1 VQQTRSETTELE
13 QILVILTNL
22 NLISLVE
29 DIEAEHA
36 EDGLAEDLN
45 CAKDKVRLGDAD
57 RWILNIY

>member
-1 VQQTRSETTELE
+1 MELE

-45 CAKDKVRLGDAD
+45 CATDKVRGD